1 MTISDLKSKLVRE
14 PFRQF
19 VIELA
24 SGRQILI
31 EADSELFFPKARPEL
46 VIAFTADGTMYEFEE
61 NVLKSI
67 E

>member
-1 MTISDLKSKLVRE
+1 V
-14 PFRQF
+14 
-19 VIELA
+19 
-24 SGRQILI
+24 I

-61 NVLKSI
+61 NVLKSLS